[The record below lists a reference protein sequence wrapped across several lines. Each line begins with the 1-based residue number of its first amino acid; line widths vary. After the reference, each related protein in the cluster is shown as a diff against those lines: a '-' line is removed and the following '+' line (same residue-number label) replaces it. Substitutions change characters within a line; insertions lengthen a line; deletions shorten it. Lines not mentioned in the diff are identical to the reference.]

1 MPQPYNTP
9 RTECGTSD
17 VVWACAVI
25 VCQRRAR
32 TGRLAVLAAPP
43 LMRRGGWGAG
53 RGGVGRGGTSAGAG
67 WAWCSTCSLHSASVR
82 FPGSLMLADSASL
95 RYVQPAHCYTT
106 PTAPPPPPP
115 PSPPPPPPRPQ
126 LAPAARPRRTPCPPA
141 APPPAKGGAAST
153 AIRPV
158 RARRL
163 YICYGAFTFVMF
175 VVSICTVIFTYVM
188 FVDAICNDVA
198 LHLS

>member
-1 MPQPYNTP
+1 MPIPYSTP
-9 RTECGTSD
+9 RTECGTSG
-17 VVWACAVI
+17 VVWVCAVI

-32 TGRLAVLAAPP
+32 PGRLAGLAAPP

-67 WAWCSTCSLHSASVR
+67 WAWCSTCSLHFASVR
-82 FPGSLMLADSASL
+82 FPGSLVLADSASL

-106 PTAPPPPPP
+106 PT
-115 PSPPPPPPRPQ
+115 PRPQ
-126 LAPAARPRRTPCPPA
+126 LAPAARPRHMPCPPA
-141 APPPAKGGAAST
+141 APPPAKGGAASP

-188 FVDAICNDVA
+188 FVVAICYGSS
-198 LHLS
+198 LHLYLHVCTCHFFILHL

>member
-32 TGRLAVLAAPP
+32 TGRLAALAAPP
-43 LMRRGGWGAG
+43 LMRRGGRGAS
-53 RGGVGRGGTSAGAG
+53 RGGGGRGGTRAGAG
-67 WAWCSTCSLHSASVR
+67 RASLRTCGLSFASGR
-82 FPGSLMLADSASL
+82 FPGSLARADCAPL
-95 RYVQPAHCYTT
+95 RYVQPAHCY
-106 PTAPPPPPP
+106 A
-115 PSPPPPPPRPQ
+115 SPAPRPQ
-126 LAPAARPRRTPCPPA
+126 LAPAARPCRMLRPPA
-141 APPPAKGGAAST
+141 APPPAKGGAAS
-153 AIRPV
+153 AASLPV

-175 VVSICTVIFTYVM
+175 VVSICTVDFTYVM
-188 FVDAICNDVA
+188 FVVSICNGSSLHLSLHICTCQLFA
-198 LHLS
+198 LHL

>member
-1 MPQPYNTP
+1 MPILYNTP

-32 TGRLAVLAAPP
+32 PGRLAVLAAPP

-53 RGGVGRGGTSAGAG
+53 RGGGGRGGTSAGAG
-67 WAWCSTCSLHSASVR
+67 WAWCSTCSLHSASGR
-82 FPGSLMLADSASL
+82 FPSSLPLADSAPL

-106 PTAPPPPPP
+106 PT
-115 PSPPPPPPRPQ
+115 PRPQ
-126 LAPAARPRRTPCPPA
+126 LAPAARPRRMPCPPA

-153 AIRPV
+153 AIRPG

-188 FVDAICNDVA
+188 FVDAICNAVA